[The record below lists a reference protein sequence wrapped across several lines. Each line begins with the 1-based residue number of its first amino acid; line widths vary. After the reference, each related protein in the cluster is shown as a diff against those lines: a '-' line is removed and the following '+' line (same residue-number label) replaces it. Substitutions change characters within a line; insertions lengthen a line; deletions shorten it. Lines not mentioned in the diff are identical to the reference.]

1 MAEAARN
8 PPLRPSIAELVGSS
22 RYNAIGDDTLKDE
35 DNAAWVMFLPP
46 DVARD
51 WIEPFSWIRLIDRL
65 AESEWIE
72 GWGSRFQVFRIGW
85 RTLLL
90 TGYVLPDDYH
100 HGLLSRMRARWFV
113 APAPAGRPHSR
124 PPVRPGLGPVLSS
137 STPPPVAPSSASA
150 GASAPPRSASISDS
164 IIASVAAP
172 SSTSSG
178 HGSSSAAGPAWSVVH
193 AWDEYVEAT
202 ARYTRSD
209 MVFETLAEYEHML
222 QSLGGSL
229 FQIFPY
235 LTEPQRQAVRA
246 FGAVDQLF
254 NHLRDL
260 PEDTAQNLCYFPA
273 DVLDR
278 FGVER
283 QEILDGSCFQNPGY
297 VKLMNFWISDFVP
310 YLYSKAASFLSDNE
324 MHYSWRLLK
333 HWFLRRHVRLEQAFR
348 RAGMNYKAASM
359 LYFAEVKPGLSRWLR
374 ETFTAEGRLDL
385 LAAGPRPLPALP
397 SSNPPRRR
405 VGLTPPALPQL
416 GPERES
422 ALEPEPAND
431 AAGGLPLSASGVAP
445 APSPAAKLASSPPHR
460 YGEGAVVTSRI
471 RELGDDPGAPLAG
484 DLDDLDVADLDDEL
498 AGAGQALGVKAYHSG
513 VLVLRRRDHGLAR

>member
-1 MAEAARN
+1 MAEAAHN
-8 PPLRPSIAELVGSS
+8 PSIAELVGSS

-35 DNAAWVMFLPP
+35 DNAAWVLFLPTE
-46 DVARD
+46 VARD

-100 HGLLSRMRARWFV
+100 FDLLSRMHARWFV
-113 APAPAGRPHSR
+113 PQPSLNSPAGGSVPAKSGAL
-124 PPVRPGLGPVLSS
+124 VLGGSPAVGTAGS
-137 STPPPVAPSSASA
+137 VAP
-150 GASAPPRSASISDS
+150 G
-164 IIASVAAP
+164 
-172 SSTSSG
+172 
-178 HGSSSAAGPAWSVVH
+178 GSPAWTTLH

-209 MVFETLAEYEHML
+209 MVFETLEEYETML

-246 FGAVDQLF
+246 FGAVDQFF

-260 PEDTAQNLCYFPA
+260 PEDTAQNLCYFPT
-273 DVLDR
+273 DVLYR

-283 QEILDGSCFQNPGY
+283 QEILDGSCFQNRGY
-297 VKLMNFWISDFVP
+297 VNMMNFFISDFVP
-310 YLYSKAASFLSDNE
+310 YLYSKAAEFLSDNA

-333 HWFLRRHVRLEQAFR
+333 NWFLRRHVRLERAFR
-348 RAGMNYKAASM
+348 QAGMNYKAASL
-359 LYFAEVKPGLSRWLR
+359 LYFAEVKPGLKSWLR

-385 LAAGPRPLPALP
+385 LAAGPRPLPQLP
-397 SSNPPRRR
+397 PPPP
-405 VGLTPPALPQL
+405 PPALRNRDVSAGTGSIPPGGFRDEPTA
-416 GPERES
+416 GPASR
-422 ALEPEPAND
+422 PPPPPPGPPGPND
-431 AAGGLPLSASGVAP
+431 NIDEVL
-445 APSPAAKLASSPPHR
+445 
-460 YGEGAVVTSRI
+460 
-471 RELGDDPGAPLAG
+471 
-484 DLDDLDVADLDDEL
+484 ADLAEAANSQDGTEEPDREH
-498 AGAGQALGVKAYHSG
+498 GARAYHSG
-513 VLVLRRRDHGLAR
+513 ILILKRRERGLPGPGPVPGLGPGRSPTRSTS

>member
-1 MAEAARN
+1 MAETAHN
-8 PPLRPSIAELVGSS
+8 PSIAELVGSS

-35 DNAAWVMFLPP
+35 DNAAWVLFLPTE
-46 DVARD
+46 VARD

-100 HGLLSRMRARWFV
+100 FDLLSRMHARWFMPQPAPGAPGRGGALLGGL
-113 APAPAGRPHSR
+113 APAAG
-124 PPVRPGLGPVLSS
+124 
-137 STPPPVAPSSASA
+137 
-150 GASAPPRSASISDS
+150 SAPPVGA
-164 IIASVAAP
+164 
-172 SSTSSG
+172 
-178 HGSSSAAGPAWSVVH
+178 PAWTTLH

-209 MVFETLAEYEHML
+209 MVFETLEEYETML

-246 FGAVDQLF
+246 FGAVDQFF

-273 DVLDR
+273 DVLYR

-283 QEILDGSCFQNPGY
+283 QEILDGTCFKNRGY
-297 VKLMNFWISDFVP
+297 VNMMNFFISDFVP
-310 YLYSKAASFLSDNE
+310 YLYSKAADFLSDNA

-333 HWFLRRHVRLEQAFR
+333 NWFLRRHVRLARAFR
-348 RAGMNYKAASM
+348 QAGMNYKVASQ
-359 LYFAEVKPGLSRWLR
+359 LYFAEVKPGLKSWLR

-385 LAAGPRPLPALP
+385 LAAGPRPLPQLP
-397 SSNPPRRR
+397 PP
-405 VGLTPPALPQL
+405 PPPPSL
-416 GPERES
+416 RS
-422 ALEPEPAND
+422 RD
-431 AAGGLPLSASGVAP
+431 AAAGPASIPPGGFRDDPPTGPGSRP
-445 APSPAAKLASSPPHR
+445 PPPPSPNDNIDEVL
-460 YGEGAVVTSRI
+460 
-471 RELGDDPGAPLAG
+471 
-484 DLDDLDVADLDDEL
+484 ADLAEAANSAAGTDDTDEMEEP
-498 AGAGQALGVKAYHSG
+498 GRALGARAHHSG
-513 VLVLRRRDHGLAR
+513 ILILRRRERGLPGPGPAPGLGSSRSPTRPTS

>member
-1 MAEAARN
+1 MAEAAHN
-8 PPLRPSIAELVGSS
+8 PSIAELVGSS

-35 DNAAWVMFLPP
+35 DNAAWVLFLPTE
-46 DVARD
+46 VARD

-100 HGLLSRMRARWFV
+100 FDLLSRMHARWFV
-113 APAPAGRPHSR
+113 PQLSAGSPAGGSA
-124 PPVRPGLGPVLSS
+124 LGAGGSLGGGS
-137 STPPPVAPSSASA
+137 APS
-150 GASAPPRSASISDS
+150 G
-164 IIASVAAP
+164 
-172 SSTSSG
+172 G
-178 HGSSSAAGPAWSVVH
+178 GSPAWTTLH

-209 MVFETLAEYEHML
+209 MVFETLEEYENML

-246 FGAVDQLF
+246 FGAVDQFF

-273 DVLDR
+273 DVLYR

-283 QEILDGSCFQNPGY
+283 QEILDGSCFQNRGY
-297 VKLMNFWISDFVP
+297 VNMMNFFISDFVP
-310 YLYSKAASFLSDNE
+310 YLYSKAGDFLSDNA

-333 HWFLRRHVRLEQAFR
+333 HWFLRRHLRVERAFR
-348 RAGMNYKAASM
+348 QAGMNYKVASQ
-359 LYFAEVKPGLSRWLR
+359 LYFAEVKPGLKSWLR

-385 LAAGPRPLPALP
+385 LAAGPRPLPQLP
-397 SSNPPRRR
+397 PPPP
-405 VGLTPPALPQL
+405 PPALRN
-416 GPERES
+416 RE
-422 ALEPEPAND
+422 A
-431 AAGGLPLSASGVAP
+431 AAGPGSIPPGGFRDEPP
-445 APSPAAKLASSPPHR
+445 APPPAP
-460 YGEGAVVTSRI
+460 
-471 RELGDDPGAPLAG
+471 GDNIDEVL
-484 DLDDLDVADLDDEL
+484 ADLEEAANREDGTDEPGQKL
-498 AGAGQALGVKAYHSG
+498 GARAHHSG
-513 VLVLRRRDHGLAR
+513 ILVLRRPGVGGRGLPGPGPGPAPGPAPGPRRSPTRSTS

>member
-1 MAEAARN
+1 MAEAAHN
-8 PPLRPSIAELVGSS
+8 PSIAELVGSS

-35 DNAAWVMFLPP
+35 DNAAWVLFLPTE
-46 DVARD
+46 VARD

-100 HGLLSRMRARWFV
+100 FDLLSRMHARWFV
-113 APAPAGRPHSR
+113 PQPSPGGSAPAAGS
-124 PPVRPGLGPVLSS
+124 
-137 STPPPVAPSSASA
+137 
-150 GASAPPRSASISDS
+150 
-164 IIASVAAP
+164 
-172 SSTSSG
+172 
-178 HGSSSAAGPAWSVVH
+178 PAWTTLH

-209 MVFETLAEYEHML
+209 MVFETLEDYENML

-246 FGAVDQLF
+246 FGAVDQFF

-273 DVLDR
+273 DVLYR

-283 QEILDGSCFQNPGY
+283 QEILDGSCFQNRGY
-297 VKLMNFWISDFVP
+297 ANMMNFFISDFVP
-310 YLYSKAASFLSDNE
+310 YLYSKAADFLSDNA

-333 HWFLRRHVRLEQAFR
+333 NWFLRRHVRLERAFR
-348 RAGMNYKAASM
+348 QAGMNYKAASQ
-359 LYFAEVKPGLSRWLR
+359 LYFAEVKPGLKSWLR
-374 ETFTAEGRLDL
+374 ETFAAEGRLDL
-385 LAAGPRPLPALP
+385 LVAGPRPLPQLP
-397 SSNPPRRR
+397 PPPP
-405 VGLTPPALPQL
+405 PPAL
-416 GPERES
+416 RS
-422 ALEPEPAND
+422 RD
-431 AAGGLPLSASGVAP
+431 AAAGPGSVPPGGFREEPSAGPPSRPPPPAP
-445 APSPAAKLASSPPHR
+445 APNDIDDVLADLEEAANS
-460 YGEGAVVTSRI
+460 GA
-471 RELGDDPGAPLAG
+471 G
-484 DLDDLDVADLDDEL
+484 LDDAEEP
-498 AGAGQALGVKAYHSG
+498 GRALGARAHHSG
-513 VLVLRRRDHGLAR
+513 ILILRRRERGLPGPGPVPGLGPGRTPPRSAS